1 MSNKASTPDAQRGTR
16 GTTGQTR
23 IQHQR
28 VLSTSTQVSST
39 RRAPNDPRPVRRTP
53 GGEDDDEISNY
64 MADHHQSP
72 PAMNVGVTDAPIWKE
87 AKRQGSSEIHSVAGT
102 EQQSIVDK
110 ISWRHVKG
118 LYDMVMQ
125 QKDEASRG
133 QSNMV
138 VDASKFGA
146 SDALSDL
153 SDNTSREP
161 NIAEERLSRGDANG
175 GRGAVGSTTPQREAQ
190 TGSRRTH
197 EYQKQSSAAPLPSDA
212 ESEYIATLLNYSG
225 SLSVSALEGLV
236 SHLTHALQV
245 KYSEEQQQQQP
256 YAHSDGLGFSSSM
269 DEVERRPRTNSNN
282 LPSSAPSPRLTPQK
296 AQLSQS
302 VPSSFF
308 SSSAKVKSAPAHNRV
323 GSTKPPGVNSP
334 RNVPGSSYGDKKNQS
349 FDDEDEEVL
358 QLVSDDGKTMNEK
371 ATPAPTSTP
380 NASFRGMST
389 PSPKHKRVG
398 STPTKTPPIRHGAIP
413 PVAQQFMTRDSF
425 EEFAVQSPAVLIS
438 AAQISSLTKV
448 PKTREASPPIISRR
462 PATDA
467 PATAV
472 LAVRKRKDAGSVSS
486 VGSLT
491 VSSTVSGVD
500 LRISVAAAEGSSGKR
515 HQRQGSGSGE
525 SRQHLTESR
534 VHLSESSRNRSLTRL
549 SEIMSPRSAFDDRS
563 VNSNMSSSSA
573 SHSNYQ

>member
-1 MSNKASTPDAQRGTR
+1 
-16 GTTGQTR
+16 
-23 IQHQR
+23 
-28 VLSTSTQVSST
+28 
-39 RRAPNDPRPVRRTP
+39 
-53 GGEDDDEISNY
+53 
-64 MADHHQSP
+64 MADHHPSP
-72 PAMNVGVTDAPIWKE
+72 PAGNVGSTDAPMWRE
-87 AKRQGSSEIHSVAGT
+87 ARRQGSSEIHSVAGT

-138 VDASKFGA
+138 VDASKFGT

-161 NIAEERLSRGDANG
+161 NISDDRASRGDLAA
-175 GRGAVGSTTPQREAQ
+175 GRGGVGTTTPQREA
-190 TGSRRTH
+190 SRRH
-197 EYQKQSSAAPLPSDA
+197 EYQRQSSAPLPSDA

-236 SHLTHALQV
+236 SQLTHALQQ
-245 KYSEEQQQQQP
+245 KYSEEQQQQQLP
-256 YAHSDGLGFSSSM
+256 HSDNFGFSSST
-269 DEVERRPRTNSNN
+269 DEIERRPRTNSNN
-282 LPSSAPSPRLTPQK
+282 FSSAPSPRLTPQK

-302 VPSSFF
+302 VPTSFF
-308 SSSAKVKSAPAHNRV
+308 SSSSAKARGTPTHNRSASV
-323 GSTKPPGVNSP
+323 KTSGINSP
-334 RNVPGSSYGDKKNQS
+334 RNVPGSSHIDKKNQS

-358 QLVSDDGKTMNEK
+358 QLVSDDGKALNEK
-371 ATPAPTSTP
+371 AVAASTSTP
-380 NASFRGMST
+380 NASFHGIAT

-413 PVAQQFMTRDSF
+413 PVAQQFMTRESF
-425 EEFAVQSPAVLIS
+425 DDFHAQSPAVPVSS
-438 AAQISSLTKV
+438 AQGSSTVKV
-448 PKTREASPPIISRR
+448 VAKSREASPPIISRR
-462 PATDA
+462 PAIDA

-486 VGSLT
+486 TGSLT

-500 LRISVAAAEGSSGKR
+500 LRISVATAEASNGRR
-515 HQRQGSGSGE
+515 HHRQGSGSGE
-525 SRQHLTESR
+525 TRQQVTDSRL
-534 VHLSESSRNRSLTRL
+534 HLSESNRNRSLTRL

-563 VNSNMSSSSA
+563 VNSISSSSA